1 MSFHLAPFVRKFALT
16 AALALGTALPATALD
31 LGNLSDEERSLFRD
45 EVRAYLLDNPEVL
58 IEAFEVYEMRQEM
71 AQAEL
76 DVELVKANA
85 SDLFQDGYSHVE
97 GNPDGDITI
106 VEFVD
111 YQCGYCRRAYDV
123 VQELLEKDSGIRVIL
138 KEFPILSEA
147 SLLSARFAIAGQ
159 QLFGEEAYGKLHD
172 ALITI
177 RGEVTVERLVELAGD
192 LGLDGKAIV
201 AEMASPAVSEVL
213 QKNRELGQRLRI
225 TGTPAF
231 VIQDSMERGF
241 LELDVMEEI
250 IAEKREGS

>member
-1 MSFHLAPFVRKFALT
+1 MSIHLAPFVRKYALT
-16 AALALGTALPATALD
+16 AALSLGTALPASALD

-58 IEAFEVYEMRQEM
+58 IEAFEVYEMRQEL

-85 SDLFQDGYSHVE
+85 EDLFNDGFSHVE

-111 YQCGYCRRAYDV
+111 YQCGFCRRAYDV
-123 VQELLEKDSGIRVIL
+123 VQELLEKDSGIRLIL

-231 VIQDSMERGF
+231 VIHDSMERGF